1 MKEEEGRRIA
11 AVDAFHMAE
20 KSIHDLKSKLTKEER
35 ERKSAAAALK
45 NVENQVKGQWVLL
58 RNVKDQLAA
67 SKEQI
72 SALKK
77 KLKEVQKA
85 KDQVE
90 KTKEEVEKARDK
102 ADQQGY
108 DIGVVE
114 TEGPLRAEVSG
125 LCRNYYSQVWH
136 EALNQARFEASSILR
151 KPESVYYPLA
161 IRASRPSNSSTNTAP
176 EVAEASK
183 DSPAKVLTSSDKPS
197 EVTKHPRATEKEK
210 NANQGV
216 APDATKPSAAIQDP
230 PTKKEVPNKMEIVL
244 ATLPLP
250 TKVDP
255 ASKGPKALEATS
267 SQPNKAPPQ
276 GKIVIKKK

>member
-1 MKEEEGRRIA
+1 M
-11 AVDAFHMAE
+11 DAFHMAE

-35 ERKSAAAALK
+35 ERKSTAAALK

-114 TEGPLRAEVSG
+114 TKEALRAEVSG

-255 ASKGPKALEATS
+255 ASKGPEALEVAS
-267 SQPNKAPPQ
+267 IQPNKAPPQ
-276 GKIVIKKK
+276 GKIVIKNK

>member
-11 AVDAFHMAE
+11 AVDAFHVAE
-20 KSIHDLKSKLTKEER
+20 KSIKDLKSKLTEEER
-35 ERKSAAAALK
+35 ERKSAVAALK

-58 RNVKDQLAA
+58 RNVEDQLAT

-90 KTKEEVEKARDK
+90 KTKEEVEKARDE

-114 TEGPLRAEVSG
+114 TEEALRAEVSG

-151 KPESVYYPLA
+151 KPESVCYPLA
-161 IRASRPSNSSTNTAP
+161 IRASSPSNSSTNTAP

-183 DSPAKVLTSSDKPS
+183 DSPAEVLTSSDKPF
-197 EVTKHPRATEKEK
+197 EVTKNSGLLKRKRM
-210 NANQGV
+210 
-216 APDATKPSAAIQDP
+216 
-230 PTKKEVPNKMEIVL
+230 PTKEWPLMPRSPQLPSK
-244 ATLPLP
+244 TPLP
-250 TKVDP
+250 RKKFPTRWRLSWLLFP
-255 ASKGPKALEATS
+255 CLPRLILQARALR
-267 SQPNKAPPQ
+267 P
-276 GKIVIKKK
+276 